1 MTSLFVGLYGV
12 YLLIVGAR
20 GNVSQLMANLGQDGP
35 GYIPWLF
42 AIIMIALLNE
52 SEVTAPLV
60 KPFVFLVILTFVLRN
75 FPTIEKQV
83 SEIYNL
89 SRS

>member
-1 MTSLFVGLYGV
+1 MTSLFVGLYGL
-12 YLLIVGAR
+12 YLLIVGSR
-20 GNVSQLMANLGQDGP
+20 GNVNALMNKLGADGR

-60 KPFVFLVILTFVLRN
+60 KPFVFLLILTFVLRN
-75 FPTIEKQV
+75 FGTIETQV